1 MTGKWGKRGKKNWK
15 ENEENKKN
23 RKKKK
28 KCLEIYCAQ
37 GNILIKSLLNYLMKT
52 YRYTYVWIC
61 ICCCFFFFLDWENWV
76 FQEYLGAWS
85 MSTMSLSTA
94 RVFFMKSN
102 FPVTF
107 RRIVNTLLNMFDNT
121 VHVYYIIYVILY
133 FFHVFTCVLFNS
145 PQEFKN
151 KKNSKGIYAGIL
163 FYFFTHSFIYF
174 FFHHHYQL
182 FTIFFFIYLF
192 IIFTY
197 ITP

>member
-1 MTGKWGKRGKKNWK
+1 MLR
-15 ENEENKKN
+15 
-23 RKKKK
+23 
-28 KCLEIYCAQ
+28 
-37 GNILIKSLLNYLMKT
+37 NILCSREYSYQEFVKLSYENIQVYICMNMYLLL
-52 YRYTYVWIC
+52 
-61 ICCCFFFFLDWENWV
+61 FFFLDWENWD

-133 FFHVFTCVLFNS
+133 FFYAFTCVLFNS
-145 PQEFKN
+145 PQKFKN
-151 KKNSKGIYAGIL
+151 KKNSTGIYAGIL

-174 FFHHHYQL
+174 FFSSSLSAIHN
-182 FTIFFFIYLF
+182 IFFYLF
-192 IIFTY
+192 IYY
-197 ITP
+197 IHIHNSINSPPSLYSRE